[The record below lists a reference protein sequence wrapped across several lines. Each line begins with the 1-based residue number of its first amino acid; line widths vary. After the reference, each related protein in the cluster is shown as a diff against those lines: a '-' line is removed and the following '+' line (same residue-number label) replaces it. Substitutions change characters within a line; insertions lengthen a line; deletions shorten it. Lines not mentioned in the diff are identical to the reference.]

1 MSHTAPDHR
10 PRLREAAGGEG
21 RTIAVEGVLDGG
33 ADGARLELQR
43 PLPGER
49 RQLLLLRAPVP
60 HSKKSWTFMVLL
72 YSRSLRE
79 RPGSWSL
86 DLTLLQALA
95 LG

>member
-1 MSHTAPDHR
+1 MMECP
-10 PRLREAAGGEG
+10 
-21 RTIAVEGVLDGG
+21 DGG

-43 PLPGER
+43 ALLGER
-49 RQLLLLRAPVP
+49 RQLLLLRAPVLGVE
-60 HSKKSWTFMVLL
+60 KSWTFMVLL

-86 DLTLLQALA
+86 DLTLGQASA